1 MNTETSGLTAT
12 PNVPTVTRYVWQ
24 MRRFT
29 TPHATIR
36 AIPVRFAPSLA
47 LLIVGLLALFWLRLS
62 ATTPP
67 AVTVI
72 VSILGATGVLVSTL
86 WHELAHAKTASR
98 RGVVVTDITLLAVGG
113 VTQLATGARSPK
125 DDAAIAAAGPWAS
138 LVIGASAGLIA
149 TIISLLANGMF
160 ARAVADT
167 AGVLAWW
174 NLALAVFNALPGAPL
189 DGGRLVRAAVWARTN
204 DRAKGARAAARAGQ
218 SLGLML
224 FAGGGLV
231 AVWAPLPRTGA
242 LFIGAALLLTGASI
256 GRGATREHAALRRR
270 PDAIDPQPDFA
281 YQPDRL
287 ARLRFSVSVAV
298 VVTASLVV
306 PLPVI
311 EVAPAPA
318 RPIVPLITFT
328 DTITYETDGDVLMLV
343 VSRGQRAA
351 LPALVAAVHPHR
363 KLVWIEQV
371 YPAGTDRQVLRNVSL
386 ARFARQFDIAV
397 AVGARTVGV
406 ETEIVSEVVVIH
418 VQADGPAAGLLRPG
432 DTILAVNDQTVT
444 DATAVQD
451 AIRSHPPATPL
462 AVTIRRAGTITT
474 LAVTPR
480 LNPQRDV
487 VELGIAV
494 DTALEALR
502 LPFSIALA
510 QELRIG
516 GPSAGLAVGLTVVA
530 RLTETPLL
538 AGRVIAATGTLDVNG
553 RVGPIGDLPEKM
565 RAAHKAGADLVFVPA
580 EQVDLAR
587 TSAPVGLT
595 IIGVD
600 TLDAAIAYLRNNR

>member
-1 MNTETSGLTAT
+1 M
-12 PNVPTVTRYVWQ
+12 
-24 MRRFT
+24 
-29 TPHATIR
+29 
-36 AIPVRFAPSLA
+36 RFAPSLA
-47 LLIVGLLALFWLRLS
+47 LLVVGLLALFWLRLN

-67 AVTVI
+67 GVTVI
-72 VSILGATGVLVSTL
+72 VSILGATGVLFSTL

-113 VTQLATGARSPK
+113 VTQLATAARSPK

-138 LVIGASAGLIA
+138 LVIGAGAGLLA
-149 TIISLLANGMF
+149 TVISTLADGVF
-160 ARAVADT
+160 ALAMADT

-174 NLALAVFNALPGAPL
+174 NIALAIFNVLPGAPL
-189 DGGRLVRAAVWARTN
+189 DGGRLVRAAVWAGTN
-204 DRAKGARAAARAGQ
+204 DRAKGARAATRVGQ
-218 SLGLML
+218 GLGLIL
-224 FAGGGLV
+224 FAGGALV
-231 AVWAPLPRTGA
+231 AIWAPLPRPGA

-256 GRGATREHAALRRR
+256 GRGATRELAALRR
-270 PDAIDPQPDFA
+270 QPDTIDTQPVFVF
-281 YQPDRL
+281 QPDRR
-287 ARLRFSVSVAV
+287 ARLRFSVGVAV
-298 VVTASLVV
+298 VVTASLLV

-311 EVAPAPA
+311 EVAPAPT
-318 RPIVPLITFT
+318 RPVVPLITFN
-328 DTITYETDGDVLMLV
+328 DTVTYETDGDVLMLV
-343 VSRGQRAA
+343 VSRGQRAT
-351 LPALVAAVHPHR
+351 LPALFAAVHPQR
-363 KLVWIEQV
+363 SLVWIEQV
-371 YPAGTDRQVLRNVSL
+371 YPAGTDRQVLRDVNL
-386 ARFARQFDIAV
+386 ARFARQFDVAV

-418 VQADGPAAGLLRPG
+418 VQTDGPAAGLLRPG

-451 AIRSHPPATPL
+451 AIRSHPATSPL
-462 AVTIRRAGTITT
+462 AVTIRRAGTVTT
-474 LAVTPR
+474 LAITPR

-538 AGRVIAATGTLDVNG
+538 AGRVVAATGTLDVNG
-553 RVGPIGDLPEKM
+553 LVGPIGDLPEKM
-565 RAAHKAGADLVFVPA
+565 RAAHKAGADVVFVPA
-580 EQVDLAR
+580 GQVDLAR
-587 TSAPVGLT
+587 STAPAGLT
-595 IIGVD
+595 IVGVD
-600 TLDAAIAYLRNNR
+600 SLDAAIAYLTDSR